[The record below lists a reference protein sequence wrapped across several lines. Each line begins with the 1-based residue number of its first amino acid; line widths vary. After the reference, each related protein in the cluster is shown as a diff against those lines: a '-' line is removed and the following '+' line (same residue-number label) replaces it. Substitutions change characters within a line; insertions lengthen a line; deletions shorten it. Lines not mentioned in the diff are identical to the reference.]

1 VGHFLNLACF
11 YAALTDESPA
21 SKLPRGPEWALN
33 EFGWV
38 NRLEPGCYA
47 EAMLGT
53 IGGGHFPSGV
63 DTVLYEGEGRLAI
76 GKSATLQGAREHGQ
90 PVSGAY

>member
-1 VGHFLNLACF
+1 
-11 YAALTDESPA
+11 
-21 SKLPRGPEWALN
+21 
-33 EFGWV
+33 
-38 NRLEPGCYA
+38 
-47 EAMLGT
+47 MLGT